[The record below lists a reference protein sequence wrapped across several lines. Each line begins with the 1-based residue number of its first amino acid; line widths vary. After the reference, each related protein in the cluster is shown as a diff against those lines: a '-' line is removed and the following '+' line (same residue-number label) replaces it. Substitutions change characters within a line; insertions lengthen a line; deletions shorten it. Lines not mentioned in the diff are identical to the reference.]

1 MAVRYEEKK
10 TPKGFPLL
18 VMYVSGNCDLEQSET
33 LGVRLKK
40 GGDYHRQRVLVFVA
54 AGTEYTPDAR
64 KYFPTLNEDHLGMAT
79 VVTSAIV
86 RAMINLITR
95 FAGGVKNFK
104 MFTEEAPALAW
115 LDSLGT
121 SG

>member
-10 TPKGFPLL
+10 TPRGFPLL
-18 VMYVSGNCDLEQSET
+18 VMHVSGSCDLTESET
-33 LGVRLKK
+33 LGVRLKT
-40 GGDYHRQRVLVFVA
+40 GGDYHDQRVLVFVA
-54 AGTEYTPDAR
+54 NGTEYTPEAR
-64 KYFPTLNEDHLGMAT
+64 KYFPTLSAEHLGMAT

-95 FAGGVKNFK
+95 FSGGAKNFK
-104 MFTEEAPALAW
+104 MFTDEATALAW

-121 SG
+121 

>member
-10 TPKGFPLL
+10 TPRGFPLL
-18 VMYVSGNCDLEQSET
+18 VMHVSGNCDLNESET
-33 LGVRLKK
+33 LGARIKK
-40 GGDYHRQRVLVFVA
+40 GGDYYRQRVLVFVA
-54 AGTEYTPDAR
+54 AGTEYTPEAR
-64 KYFPTLNEDHLGMAT
+64 KYFPTLKEDHLGMAT

-95 FAGGVKNFK
+95 FAGGAKNFR
-104 MFTEEAPALAW
+104 MFTEEGTALAW

-121 SG
+121 